1 MAENSD
7 SLPPYTAALNH
18 AAENSGVALAA
29 PPLGIRRF
37 LIFGGVLLL
46 VVLLIYVVLHRRWSA
61 MTETNPVIPQSDRQV
76 NREVNQIPAES
87 IERGFE
93 ARSVN
98 LRGVVIFAVTLLVAI
113 ALIAVV
119 LWWMVSSWKEQTL
132 LPHAQIPPVNV
143 TVQPAPG
150 AFPVINPTGNLATV
164 VNGALGN
171 LNSYGWVDKKAGV
184 VRIPIDQAMTLLLQ
198 RGLPAR
204 KANPPGFGLDNAHK
218 LDSEGGQDPQNEF
231 TMR

>member
-1 MAENSD
+1 MAENSA
-7 SLPPYTAALNH
+7 SLPPYAAALNH
-18 AAENSGVALAA
+18 SAENPNATLAA

-37 LIFGGVLLL
+37 LIVSGVIVLVGLLL
-46 VVLLIYVVLHRRWSA
+46 YLVMHRRWSV
-61 MTETNPVIPQSDRQV
+61 MTETNPVIPQSDRQL
-76 NREVNQIPAES
+76 NREVSQIPAES
-87 IERGFE
+87 INRGFE

-98 LRGVVIFAVTLLVAI
+98 IRGVVIFAVTLVVVAGI
-113 ALIAVV
+113 IHVV
-119 LWWMVSSWKEQTL
+119 LWWMLSQWKDQTL
-132 LPHAQIPPVNV
+132 IPYAQLPPVNV

-150 AFPVINPTGNLATV
+150 AFPVINPTGNLAAV
-164 VNGALGN
+164 VNPALGN
-171 LNSYGWVDKKAGV
+171 LHSYGWVDKKGGV

-204 KANPPGFGLDNAHK
+204 KANPPSFGLDNAHQ